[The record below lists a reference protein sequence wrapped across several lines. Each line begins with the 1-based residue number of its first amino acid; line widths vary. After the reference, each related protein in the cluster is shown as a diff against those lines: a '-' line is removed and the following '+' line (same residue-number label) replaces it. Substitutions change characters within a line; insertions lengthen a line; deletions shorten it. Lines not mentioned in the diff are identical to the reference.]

1 MSDRS
6 RWRTRLLVLS
16 MVVLLPSCSATG
28 QQSSSGTS
36 ERTRSAARAF
46 LERYVEPDGRVVR
59 RDQGGDTVSEGVSY
73 ALLLAQ
79 VAEDP
84 VAERRIWA
92 WAQEHLRRPDGLL
105 SYLADA
111 QGDVLDDEVATD
123 GDLVVAWALSRSR
136 QPELRDEAGPLLAAV
151 RKRTVVFRP
160 PGPLLAAGPWATGEP
175 ATLNPSYWVLPA
187 LRAVG
192 WDDLAAP
199 VGPAL
204 DAVGADG
211 LPPDWARQD
220 GSRLSA
226 GPDPSGRF
234 PQAQYGLD
242 AQRVTVWLAAD
253 CDPANRVRAA
263 GHRPLLQEGP
273 AASARS
279 LTGEVLDPTR
289 HPLGLVAAAA
299 AADADGDRAA
309 RDELLDDAAA
319 QDQRSPTYYG
329 AAWVALGRALLQ
341 DDVLDPCEDEA

>member
-1 MSDRS
+1 MRDGS
-6 RWRTRLLVLS
+6 RWRSRLLALS
-16 MVVLLPSCSATG
+16 AVASLSSCSATAE
-28 QQSSSGTS
+28 QPSGTT
-36 ERTRSAARAF
+36 EAARSAARAF

-84 VAERRIWA
+84 VVERRVWA
-92 WAQEHLRRPDGLL
+92 WAQDHLRRPDGLL
-105 SYLADA
+105 SYLTDA
-111 QGDVLDDEVATD
+111 EGDVLDGEAATD
-123 GDLVVAWALSRSR
+123 ADLVVAWALSRSA
-136 QPELRDEAGPLLAAV
+136 QPDLRADAAPLLAAV
-151 RKRTVVFRP
+151 RQRTVVPRR

-187 LRAVG
+187 LRAAG
-192 WDDLAAP
+192 WDDLAAQ

-204 DAVGADG
+204 DDLSAGG

-220 GSRLSA
+220 GSRLSP
-226 GPDPSGRF
+226 GPDPAGRF
-234 PQAQYGLD
+234 PQARYGLD

-253 CDPANRVRAA
+253 CDPGNRARAA
-263 GHRPLLQEGP
+263 GHRALLQEQP
-273 AASARS
+273 AASART
-279 LTGEVLDPTR
+279 LTGEVLDPSA
-289 HPLGLVAAAA
+289 HPLALVAAAA

-319 QDQRSPTYYG
+319 QDQRTPTYYG

-341 DDVLDPCEDEA
+341 DDVLDPCEDRT